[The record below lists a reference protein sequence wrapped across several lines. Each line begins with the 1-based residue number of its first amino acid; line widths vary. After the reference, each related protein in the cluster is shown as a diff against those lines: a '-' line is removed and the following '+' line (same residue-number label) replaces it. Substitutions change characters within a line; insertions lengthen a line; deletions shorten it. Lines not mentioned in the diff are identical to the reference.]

1 MRSLVYNYCHMK
13 YLDDLIDNPQK
24 EFKIGDSMVNF
35 EEMTE
40 TVGSE
45 VREIRI
51 VGNNH
56 IRLRPE
62 DSDRVSNTFTN

>member
-1 MRSLVYNYCHMK
+1 MIFKN
-13 YLDDLIDNPQK
+13 DDSQYIFIENK
-24 EFKIGDSMVNF
+24 FTINF

-45 VREIRI
+45 VREIRR